1 MDWLNSDELRSFCSS
16 VLKVYTVEL
25 VLTLMLYLVCTA
37 VFKARKMVAKNRAR
51 SVVETH
57 AKT

>member
-25 VLTLMLYLVCTA
+25 VLTLTLYLVSEA
-37 VFKARKMVAKNRAR
+37 VFKARKIVVKNRI
-51 SVVETH
+51 H
-57 AKT
+57 KG

>member
-37 VFKARKMVAKNRAR
+37 VFKARKMVAKNRI
-51 SVVETH
+51 H
-57 AKT
+57 KG